1 MGVIN
6 TKILQHSP
14 KNAKFAIYFVYD
26 LMLRYLYI
34 LIISLIPALW
44 TFLPA
49 SAASAVA
56 GDSSVS
62 GNVDSY
68 VAAEADSVYYL
79 LDELDVVAVKHG
91 TAFRQLPVSGTM
103 VGRADVERLGM
114 TDVKGLSSVVPNF
127 HIPDYG
133 SRITSTIYVR
143 GIGARMDQ
151 PAVGLT
157 VDNVGFLNKDAY
169 DFDITDISYMEMLR
183 GPQSS
188 LFGRNTMTG
197 LVNIRTLSPMEYEG
211 WRGLTE
217 IGPRQL
223 FRFNLGWYHRFSDSF
238 GFSASGGFYRRDGEF
253 RNSYNGYTVDKELS
267 GNLRLKQVWYP
278 SSSLHLTNTL
288 AQSILRQGG
297 YPYENVASGKISY
310 NDTCFYRRYLLSD
323 ALTLTAHIGDL
334 RLVSVSTVQHID
346 DNMTL
351 DQDFLPQSY
360 FTLTQ
365 KKRETAFTEDV
376 MLRGL
381 ALDGRYGWLTGVYG
395 FYRHQRMEAPVT
407 FKDYGITRL
416 IELHRNQANP
426 YFPIRWDERQFP
438 LDSRFTLP
446 SGGAAIYHESQYEH
460 GNWKFSAGVR
470 LDYERVALDYHSWC
484 NTSYTIYNNPGGC
497 LPMPADATTYHNIT
511 VDLDESGRLTSHYLM
526 FLPKV
531 SVMWN
536 IDRLPA
542 SNIYLTV
549 GKGYKAGGYN
559 TQMFSDVLQQQLMRF
574 MGLAGQYD
582 VEDIVSYRPEKSWNY
597 EAGTHLNL
605 LESALSLDVSAFY
618 IDCRDQQ
625 LTVFPD
631 GQTTGRMMTNAG
643 RTRSLGIELS
653 AFYNIL
659 PELSVMATY
668 GFTDAR
674 FVDFNDG
681 QQDYAGKRL
690 PYAPSNTLFAEVS
703 YMMNVSKKFKEHY
716 FAAHLNFSGTG
727 DIYWN
732 EANTLRQKFYGLLG
746 ITFGY
751 NTPRWSVELW
761 GKNLTC
767 TKYHTFYFLSMG
779 NEFRQRGHG
788 LDYGI
793 TIRANF

>member
-1 MGVIN
+1 
-6 TKILQHSP
+6 
-14 KNAKFAIYFVYD
+14 
-26 LMLRYLYI
+26 MLRYLYL
-34 LIISLIPALW
+34 LIISAISAVLAFP
-44 TFLPA
+44 
-49 SAASAVA
+49 AASSVVSPAA
-56 GDSSVS
+56 ASGSPDTIATSEYYAPTDTDSL
-62 GNVDSY
+62 
-68 VAAEADSVYYL
+68 YYL

-91 TAFRQLPVSGTM
+91 AAFRQLPVSGTM
-103 VGRADVERLGM
+103 VGLADAERLGM
-114 TDVKGLSSVVPNF
+114 SDIKGLSTVVPNF

-183 GPQSS
+183 GPQSA
-188 LFGRNTMTG
+188 LFGRNTMSG
-197 LVNIRTLSPMEYEG
+197 LINIRTLSPMEYEG
-211 WRGLTE
+211 WRGLVE
-217 IGPRQL
+217 MGPRQL
-223 FRFNLGWYHRFSDSF
+223 FRFNLGWYHRFSDRS
-238 GFSASGGFYRRDGEF
+238 GFSAAGSFYRRNGEF
-253 RNSYNGYTVDKELS
+253 RNAYTGYTVDKEVS
-267 GNLRLKQVWYP
+267 GSLRLKQVWYP
-278 SSSLHLTNTL
+278 SSSLHVTNTL
-288 AQSILRQGG
+288 AQSMLRQGG
-297 YPYENVASGKISY
+297 YPYENVQSGKISY

-323 ALTLTAHIGDL
+323 ALTLTAHLGDM

-365 KKRETAFTEDV
+365 KKRETAVTQDL
-376 MLRGL
+376 MLRGT
-381 ALDGRYGWLTGVYG
+381 ALDSRYGWLAGAYG
-395 FYRHQRMEAPVT
+395 FYRRQRMEAPVT
-407 FKDYGITRL
+407 FKDYGITQL
-416 IELHRNQANP
+416 IERHRNQANP
-426 YFPIRWDERQFP
+426 YFPIRWDEREFP

-446 SGGAAIYHESQYEH
+446 SFGAALYHESQYEH
-460 GNWKFSAGVR
+460 GAWKFSAGLR

-484 NTSYTIYNNPGGC
+484 NTSYTIYDNPGGR
-497 LPMPADATTYHNIT
+497 LPMPSDAPVYHRIA
-511 VDLDESGRLTSHYLM
+511 VDLNEQGHLSRHYLM
-526 FLPKV
+526 LLPKV

-542 SNIYLTV
+542 SNLYLTV

-582 VEDIVSYRPEKSWNY
+582 VDDIVSYRPEKSWNY
-597 EAGTHLNL
+597 EVGTHLNL
-605 LESALSLDVSAFY
+605 LDAALSLDASAFF

-643 RTRSLGIELS
+643 RTRSLGLELS
-653 AFYNIL
+653 AFYTIL

-668 GFTDAR
+668 GYTDAR
-674 FVDFNDG
+674 FVKFNDG
-681 QQDYAGKRL
+681 TQDYAGNRL

-703 YMMNVSKKFKEHY
+703 YMINVARKFKEHY
-716 FAAHLNFSGTG
+716 FSIHLNFAGTG

-732 EANTLRQKFYGLLG
+732 EANTLRQNFYGLLG
-746 ITFGY
+746 ATIGY
-751 NTPRWSVELW
+751 NTPRWSVEAW

-767 TKYHTFYFLSMG
+767 TRYHTFYFMSMG
-779 NEFRQRGHG
+779 NEFRQLGRG
-788 LDYGI
+788 LDYGL